1 MKFEKSKFEKSL
13 QGDVLRKM
21 SPTGKT
27 LIIVVFCLIY
37 SAGLAVSPFSEIR
50 AFADLVEQ
58 LFLASRSSEG
68 FDLKNLEV
76 DSSGNPLIDY
86 RFEEDV
92 IYSRAGGETLTMD
105 IYIPSDTDTPRP
117 GVLYVH
123 GGAWITGDKR
133 SGPGVV
139 IVSELIK
146 AGFIVFSIDYRL
158 APKWKFPSQIID
170 VKTAVRFARKHS
182 SEFMIDPAVIGAFG
196 TSAGAHLVA
205 LAALTADKGLFSS
218 DEFSDQSEELICV
231 VDLYG
236 PTDLEALFTGI
247 EKELAELIFG
257 SEEDVL
263 KKASPIS
270 YVRSDSPSFLIVQGD
285 KDAVVPPYQS
295 VRLFEKLIDKECSAE
310 LIIVE
315 NAGHGLVPDGGEVR
329 PSILEVAEKV
339 VHFFKNALPTQ

>member
-1 MKFEKSKFEKSL
+1 LRFEKLL
-13 QGDVLRKM
+13 QADVRRKM
-21 SPTGKT
+21 SPTRKT
-27 LIIVVFCLIY
+27 QIIVIFCLVF
-37 SAGLAVSPFSEIR
+37 SFGVARSPFSEIR
-50 AFADLVEQ
+50 VFADLVEQ
-58 LFLASRSSEG
+58 LFLASRSSES

-76 DSSGNPLIDY
+76 DSSGRPAIDY

-105 IYIPSDTDTPRP
+105 IYIPNDIDTPKP
-117 GVLYVH
+117 GILYVH
-123 GGAWITGDKR
+123 GGAWITGDKK

-139 IVSELIK
+139 IVSELIR
-146 AGFIVFSIDYRL
+146 AGFVVFSIDYRL

-170 VKTAVRFARKHS
+170 VKTAVRFVRKHS

-196 TSAGAHLVA
+196 TSAGAHLVS

-231 VDLYG
+231 ADLYG

-247 EKELAELIFG
+247 EKELADLIFG
-257 SEEDVL
+257 SEEGIL
-263 KKASPIS
+263 KNASPIS

-295 VRLFEKLIDKECSAE
+295 VRLFEKLLDEGCSAE

-329 PSILEVAEKV
+329 PSMLEVAEKV
-339 VHFFKNALPTQ
+339 VHFFKNALPNQ

>member
-1 MKFEKSKFEKSL
+1 
-13 QGDVLRKM
+13 M
-21 SPTGKT
+21 SPTRKT
-27 LIIVVFCLIY
+27 LIIVVFCLVRY
-37 SAGLAVSPFSEIR
+37 VGLAGSPFSEIR
-50 AFADLVEQ
+50 VFADLVEQ
-58 LFLASRSSEG
+58 LFLASRSSED

-76 DSSGNPLIDY
+76 DSSGKSVIDY

-92 IYSRAGGETLTMD
+92 IYSRAGEETLTMD
-105 IYIPSDTDTPRP
+105 IYIPNDIDAPRP
-117 GVLYVH
+117 GILYVH

-139 IVSELIK
+139 VVSELIR
-146 AGFIVFSIDYRL
+146 AGFVVFSIDYRL

-170 VKTAVRFARKHS
+170 VKTAVRFVRKHS

-205 LAALTADKGLFSS
+205 LAALTADKGLFSG
-218 DEFSDQSEELICV
+218 DEFSDQSEKLICV
-231 VDLYG
+231 ADLYG

-263 KKASPIS
+263 KKASPTS
-270 YVRSDSPSFLIVQGD
+270 YVGSDSPSFLIVQGD
-285 KDAVVPPYQS
+285 KDAVVPPNQS
-295 VRLFEKLIDKECSAE
+295 VRLFEKLIEKGTSAE

-315 NAGHGLVPDGGEVR
+315 NAGHGLVPDGGEMR
-329 PSILEVAEKV
+329 PSMLEVAEKV
-339 VHFFKNALPTQ
+339 VSFFKNTLPNQ

>member
-1 MKFEKSKFEKSL
+1 
-13 QGDVLRKM
+13 M
-21 SPTGKT
+21 SPTRKT
-27 LIIVVFCLIY
+27 QIIVVFCLVC
-37 SAGLAVSPFSEIR
+37 SVGLADSPFSEIR

-58 LFLASRSSEG
+58 LFLASRSSES
-68 FDLKNLEV
+68 FDLKNLDV
-76 DSSGNPLIDY
+76 DSYGRPAIDY

-105 IYIPSDTDTPRP
+105 IFTPNDIDTPRP
-117 GVLYVH
+117 GILYVH

-139 IVSELIK
+139 IVSELIR

-158 APKWKFPSQIID
+158 APKWKFPSQVID
-170 VKTAVRFARKHS
+170 VKTAVRFVRKHS
-182 SEFMIDPAVIGAFG
+182 SELMIDPGRIGAFG

-231 VDLYG
+231 ADLYG

-247 EKELAELIFG
+247 KKELVDLIFG

-295 VRLFEKLIDKECSAE
+295 VRLFEKLLDKGCSAE

-315 NAGHGLVPDGGEVR
+315 NAGHGLVPDGGEMR
-329 PSILEVAEKV
+329 PSMMEVAEKV
-339 VHFFKNALPTQ
+339 VHFFKSALSNQ